1 MSETRWSKAD
11 RAAAALQ
18 AHGDE
23 VHGPC
28 WDGYGD
34 EGSEEF
40 EAAVNGLLVDLKH
53 LLYRAGWAKYMLT
66 EMAERATDVWAEE
79 ADALPVGG
87 DEDA

>member
-18 AHGDE
+18 TYVQE
-23 VHGPC
+23 VNGP
-28 WDGYGD
+28 GASYGD

>member
-1 MSETRWSKAD
+1 MRETQWSKAD

-18 AHGDE
+18 EYVQE
-23 VHGPC
+23 VDGP
-28 WDGYGD
+28 GASYGD

-53 LLYRAGWAKYMLT
+53 LLNRAGWSRFMLT
-66 EMAERATDVWAEE
+66 EMAERAVDVWAEE